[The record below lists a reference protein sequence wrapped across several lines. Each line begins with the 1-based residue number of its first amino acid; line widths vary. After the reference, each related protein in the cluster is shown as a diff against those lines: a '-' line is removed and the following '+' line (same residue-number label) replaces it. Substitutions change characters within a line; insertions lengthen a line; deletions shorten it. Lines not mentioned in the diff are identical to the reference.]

1 MVQIITNCQVFIW
14 YTLSS
19 ILEVDPKIIHI
30 NCNATCN
37 QPTYLNASRIGI
49 AERPPGTRAVVA
61 VVAPVSDGWMEN
73 LIPAPIYDRI
83 ELAHSQLEGP

>member
-61 VVAPVSDGWMEN
+61 VIAPVSDGWMDGES
-73 LIPAPIYDRI
+73 
-83 ELAHSQLEGP
+83 HSCAYLRSNRDSAFST